1 MKDQEDA
8 DMAEVDKAL
17 NVLGEHFD
25 SVQILCTRYKGG
37 DDGGTVN
44 ISRGTG
50 NWFARYG
57 QMKEW
62 LIREEETLRMSRR
75 TPPEKEL

>member
-1 MKDQEDA
+1 MSTDKDEDR
-8 DMAEVDKAL
+8 ERLKKSL
-17 NVLGEHFD
+17 HELSEHFD

-44 ISRGTG
+44 ISMGEG

-62 LIREEETLRMSRR
+62 LIREEETSKESRR
-75 TPPEKEL
+75 HDDDL

>member
-1 MKDQEDA
+1 MSDQDEDR
-8 DMAEVDKAL
+8 DRLKKSL
-17 NVLGEHFD
+17 NELSEHFD

-44 ISRGTG
+44 ISMGTG

-57 QMKEW
+57 QMREW
-62 LIREEETLRMSRR
+62 LIREEETSRETR
-75 TPPEKEL
+75 RGDDRQ

>member
-1 MKDQEDA
+1 MSDKDEDR
-8 DMAEVDKAL
+8 ERLKKSL
-17 NVLGEHFD
+17 RELCEHFD
-25 SVQILCTRYKGG
+25 SVQILCTRYTGG

-44 ISRGTG
+44 LSMGAG

-62 LIREEETLRMSRR
+62 LIREEETSRETR
-75 TPPEKEL
+75 REGDRQ

>member
-1 MKDQEDA
+1 MSDPIQDE
-8 DMAEVDKAL
+8 DMARINEAMEKL
-17 NVLGEHFD
+17 SEHFD

-44 ISRGTG
+44 IARGTG

-62 LIREEETLRMSRR
+62 LIREEETSRETR
-75 TPPEKEL
+75 RENERQ

>member
-1 MKDQEDA
+1 MTNVQ
-8 DMAEVDKAL
+8 KAL
-17 NVLGEHFD
+17 DMLGEHFD
-25 SVQILCTRYKGG
+25 SVQILCTRYNGG

-44 ISRGTG
+44 ISRGTR

-62 LIREEETLRMSRR
+62 MIREDETSKESRR
-75 TPPEKEL
+75 KPDNEE